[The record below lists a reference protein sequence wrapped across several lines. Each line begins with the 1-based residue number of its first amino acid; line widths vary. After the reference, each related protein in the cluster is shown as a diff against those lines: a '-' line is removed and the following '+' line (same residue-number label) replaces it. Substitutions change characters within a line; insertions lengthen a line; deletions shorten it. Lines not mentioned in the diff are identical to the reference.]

1 MPRTPA
7 VVSLHIWGVPTRHVA
22 TAVTRMAR
30 HRRPARTLPGVQFA
44 KLLGTG
50 TGQTFTPRDADPHH
64 WGVLLC
70 WSDDRGP
77 EQLRGSRLAA
87 DWDRIAEESA
97 TWIMRPLS
105 SRGLWSGTQPFGD
118 PTPTRWDGPVAALTR
133 GRIRP
138 RMWRTF
144 WSSVPP
150 VALDV
155 HSGGGLTFATGIGEA
170 PIGLQG
176 TFSTWS
182 DGAAL
187 TDFAHRR
194 SPHQQVIA
202 QTSTLDWY
210 SEELFARFALLEA
223 TGTVAGRA
231 VTGTGLALPEHQASH
246 AQPEDPGTPPPAD
259 QP

>member
-1 MPRTPA
+1 MPETPA
-7 VVSLHIWGVPTRHVA
+7 VVSLHIWGVRTRHIA
-22 TAVTRMAR
+22 TAVTHMAR
-30 HRRPARTLPGVQFA
+30 HRRPVRALPGVRFA

-50 TGQTFTPRDADPHH
+50 NGRTFTPLDADARH

-70 WSDDRGP
+70 WADAQGP
-77 EQLRGSRLAA
+77 EQFAGSRVAR

-97 TWIMRPLS
+97 TWVMRPLS
-105 SRGLWSGTQPFGD
+105 SRGRWATQQPFGN
-118 PTPTRWDGPVAALTR
+118 PVPNRWDGPIAAITR

-155 HSGGGLTFATGIGEA
+155 RQGGGLTFAMGIGEA
-170 PIGLQG
+170 PVGLQG

-187 TDFAHRR
+187 SAFAYRR
-194 SPHQQVIA
+194 PAHQQVIA
-202 QTSTLDWY
+202 QTAQLDWY
-210 SEELFARFALLEA
+210 SEELFARFALLSAE
-223 TGTVAGRA
+223 GSVAGRPVPA
-231 VTGTGLALPEHQASH
+231 
-246 AQPEDPGTPPPAD
+246 PGAA
-259 QP
+259 

>member
-1 MPRTPA
+1 MPQPA
-7 VVSLHIWGVPTRHVA
+7 VVSLHIWGVPNRHVP
-22 TAVTRMAR
+22 TAITHMAR
-30 HRRPARTLPGVQFA
+30 HRRVARALPGVQFA

-50 TGQTFTPRDADPHH
+50 TGRTFTPRDADPHH

-70 WSDDRGP
+70 WSDEQGP
-77 EQLRGSRLAA
+77 QRLAGSRIAR
-87 DWDRIAEESA
+87 DWDRIADESA

-105 SRGLWSGTQPFGD
+105 SRGMWAGQEPFGE
-118 PTPTRWDGPVAALTR
+118 PTPSRWDGPVAAVTR
-133 GRIRP
+133 GRIKP

-155 HSGGGLTFATGIGEA
+155 HAGGGLSFAMGIGEA
-170 PIGLQG
+170 PVGLQG

-187 TDFAHRR
+187 SDFAHRR

-202 QTSTLDWY
+202 QTVELDWY
-210 SEELFARFALLEA
+210 SEELFARFALLSAE
-223 TGTVAGRA
+223 GTVAGQPVPA
-231 VTGTGLALPEHQASH
+231 PASTGQ
-246 AQPEDPGTPPPAD
+246 
-259 QP
+259 